1 MSKDTKKIT
10 KSSLYNLI
18 WAAGT
23 RFLIPISKGHKPLA
37 GWNTESNDVKFLY
50 IYLNNV
56 YRINSQF

>member
-1 MSKDTKKIT
+1 MSKGTKKIT
-10 KSSLYNLI
+10 KSSLSNLI

-23 RFLIPISKGHKPLA
+23 PFLIPISKARKPLA
-37 GWNTESNDVKFLY
+37 RWNTESNDIKFVY